1 MHSLTAFTAALSASL
16 LIGVTHAAAA
26 QAAPTTPAQRRALL
40 LAPTRAFWSTRAPD
54 TVTAGIETSKGT
66 ITLELI
72 RAWAPHGVDRFY
84 NLARAGYFDD
94 SRFYRVVYGFIA
106 QFGIAGDPVIAR
118 LWNQRRL
125 RADSLR
131 TPNVR
136 GTLSYAQRM
145 PTDRTT
151 NLFINLGDNPGLD
164 TLGFAP
170 IGRVVQGMEV
180 ADSLYYRYG
189 ELTMAE
195 PPLGDV
201 KRLYRDSNK
210 YMDAEYPLLDRIL
223 KITIRPARP

>member
-1 MHSLTAFTAALSASL
+1 MVMSPPLTAGAQRTADP
-16 LIGVTHAAAA
+16 
-26 QAAPTTPAQRRALL
+26 APTTPAQRRALL
-40 LAPTRAFWSTRAPD
+40 LAPTRPFWSTRAPD
-54 TVTAGIETSKGT
+54 TVLADIETSRGV

-106 QFGIAGDPVIAR
+106 QFGIARDPAIAR
-118 LWNQRRL
+118 LWNRQRL
-125 RADSLR
+125 RPDSLR

-136 GTLSYAQRM
+136 GTMSYAQRT
-145 PTDRTT
+145 PADRTT
-151 NLFINLGDNPGLD
+151 NLFINLGDNPSLD
-164 TLGFAP
+164 TLEFAP

-201 KRLYRDSNK
+201 NRLYLESNR
-210 YMDAEYPLLDRIL
+210 YMDTEYPRLDRIL
-223 KITIRPARP
+223 KITIRVAGP

>member
-1 MHSLTAFTAALSASL
+1 MGNTGLV
-16 LIGVTHAAAA
+16 GA
-26 QAAPTTPAQRRALL
+26 QATASQVPATPAQRRALL
-40 LAPTRAFWSTRAPD
+40 LDPSRPFWSTRAPD
-54 TVTAGIETSKGT
+54 TAVADIETSRGL

-84 NLARAGYFDD
+84 NLARARYFDD

-106 QFGIAGDPVIAR
+106 QFGIAGDPAIAR
-118 LWNQRRL
+118 LWNRRRL
-125 RADSLR
+125 RPDSLR

-136 GTLSYAQRM
+136 GTISYAQRT
-145 PTDRTT
+145 PADRTT
-151 NLFINLGDNPGLD
+151 NLFINLGDNPSLD

-180 ADSLYYRYG
+180 ADSLYYPYG

-201 KRLYRDSNK
+201 NRLYLESNR
-210 YMDAEYPLLDRIL
+210 YMDAEYPRLDRIV
-223 KITIRPARP
+223 KITIRPVRQ